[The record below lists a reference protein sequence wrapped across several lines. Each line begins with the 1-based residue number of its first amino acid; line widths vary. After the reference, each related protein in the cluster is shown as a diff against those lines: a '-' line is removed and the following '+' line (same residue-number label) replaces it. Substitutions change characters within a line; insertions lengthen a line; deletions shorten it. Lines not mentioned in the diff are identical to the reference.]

1 MDWTTHSIKILKHG
15 YKTGQAASYI
25 ADLLGTTKGS
35 VVGKAHRMNFKHPG
49 AILTIKSPKIKQPEV
64 VHSTIGKC
72 QYPHGH
78 PKDAGFYFCHKQ
90 VKTNS
95 PYCLKHHA
103 ICYRTKSQESNVA
116 NTYIKRRYLL
126 QKMGK

>member
-1 MDWTTHSIKILKHG
+1 MDWTTHSIKILENG

-49 AILTIKSPKIKQPEV
+49 ATLAIKSPKIKQPEV

-95 PYCLKHHA
+95 PYCLKHYA
-103 ICYRTKSQESNVA
+103 ICYRV
-116 NTYIKRRYLL
+116 
-126 QKMGK
+126 GKQ